1 MFLLMDYDD
10 SKELFFLSE
19 PAKKMQVDIS
29 VLSSLPQISLTGCYQ
44 ATRKKHDAC
53 EVWESSLIWQ
63 AKGPAQVIFSDSNK
77 ICLRHKDG
85 SIQHGG
91 IYLCS
96 VLNVA

>member
-1 MFLLMDYDD
+1 MDYDD

-53 EVWESSLIWQ
+53 EVCESSLI
-63 AKGPAQVIFSDSNK
+63 
-77 ICLRHKDG
+77 
-85 SIQHGG
+85 
-91 IYLCS
+91 
-96 VLNVA
+96 